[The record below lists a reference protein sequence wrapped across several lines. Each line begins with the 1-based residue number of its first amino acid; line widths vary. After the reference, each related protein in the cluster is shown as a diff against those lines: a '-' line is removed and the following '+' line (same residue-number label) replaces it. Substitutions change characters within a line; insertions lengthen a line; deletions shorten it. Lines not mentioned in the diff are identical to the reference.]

1 MNKCAR
7 EEIANL
13 VDRVAPPA
21 ESPSI
26 EPSDGAKGE
35 KEKYDQAAKEPRKPT
50 PTELL
55 KEALNEHIETTKQEN
70 SRHLEK
76 LAAATDDLAKLR
88 PRYAA
93 LLQASRTNSMVE
105 IISLVLMTLGG
116 SVLGAAYSPV
126 IPQPYSDYA
135 FAGGLIGLICSAG
148 ILLWVKAM
156 CWPKH
161 YATEAWE

>member
-1 MNKCAR
+1 MNERAR
-7 EEIANL
+7 EDIAKI
-13 VDRVAPPA
+13 VERIAPPTK
-21 ESPSI
+21 SPSV

-35 KEKYDQAAKEPRKPT
+35 QEKYDQAAKEPRKPT

-55 KEALNEHIETTKQEN
+55 KQALNEHIETTKQEN
-70 SRHLEK
+70 TRHLEK
-76 LAAATDDLAKLR
+76 LAVATGDLAKLR

-105 IISLVLMTLGG
+105 IFSLILMTLGG

-135 FAGGLIGLICSAG
+135 FAGGLIGLICSAC
-148 ILLWVKAM
+148 ILLWVKAL
-156 CWPKH
+156 CWPKQ
-161 YATEAWE
+161 YAAEDWE